1 MSNVRVCVDVVGGDE
16 KSQVV
21 LDGIEAAL
29 AADPD
34 IEAPPKSSIPL
45 QLPMHVLRPLRHLTL
60 SPWMTIPFAP

>member
-16 KSQVV
+16 KPQVV

-34 IEAPPKSSIPL
+34 IE
-45 QLPMHVLRPLRHLTL
+45 VLAAGLSLIHISEPTRH
-60 SPWMTIPFAP
+60 